1 MQMYAFSSISEYV
14 HLFRIHPGKVSY
26 KYGGPQLIAV
36 ITNCFAYSQIYSD
49 YFDHL
54 PESQDSVVTK
64 NSSSETHQPGSTSI
78 YWL

>member
-1 MQMYAFSSISEYV
+1 MFTYFAFTLEKSV
-14 HLFRIHPGKVSY
+14 FGY
-26 KYGGPQLIAV
+26 KYGGPQLIAM